1 MGSGQKG
8 GQMEHCPEHSA
19 HKMSIEQHD
28 HRLDEHG
35 KSLDA
40 LSESLAVLR
49 EIERQNQERIDR
61 MDERL
66 AALESEPADK
76 WRRTSDYVL
85 TAILGVVLGLVASN
99 LGL

>member
-1 MGSGQKG
+1 MGRWQKG
-8 GQMEHCPEHSA
+8 GLMEHCPEHSA
-19 HKMSIEQHD
+19 HERAIEQHD
-28 HRLDEHG
+28 HRLDTHG
-35 KSLDA
+35 KSLDT
-40 LSESLAVLR
+40 LSETLAALR

-85 TAILGVVLGLVASN
+85 TAILGVVLGFVASN

>member
-19 HKMSIEQHD
+19 HERAIEQHD
-28 HRLDEHG
+28 HRLDAHG
-35 KSLDA
+35 ESLDRLTET
-40 LSESLAVLR
+40 LSALR

-61 MDERL
+61 VDERL
-66 AALESEPADK
+66 SELESEPADK
-76 WRRTSDYVL
+76 WRKTSEYVL

-99 LGL
+99 FGI

>member
-1 MGSGQKG
+1 
-8 GQMEHCPEHSA
+8 MEHCPEHSA

-28 HRLDEHG
+28 HRLEEHG

-49 EIERQNQERIDR
+49 VIEQQNQVRIDE
-61 MDERL
+61 MNKRL
-66 AALESEPADK
+66 AAPADK
-76 WRRTSDYVL
+76 WRKASDYVL

-99 LGL
+99 FGL

>member
-49 EIERQNQERIDR
+49 VIEQQNQVRIDE
-61 MDERL
+61 MNKRL
-66 AALESEPADK
+66 ATLEAEPADK
-76 WRRTSDYVL
+76 WRKASDYVL
-85 TAILGVVLGLVASN
+85 TGILGVVLGLVASN
-99 LGL
+99 FGL